1 MEWPTIHKS
10 PGTVPPNLDDDVR
23 RNFSWAAARDEL
35 DGLPGGGLNIAH
47 EAVTRH
53 VLHGRGDH
61 VALRWRGAGATRST
75 ITYRELD
82 EASNRFAAALD
93 RPRRRSRRPRG
104 PPARPRV
111 PDLYA
116 AVLGTLQERQRA
128 CSALFPAFG
137 PEPIRQR
144 LDLGE
149 ARVLVTTEPQ
159 YRRKVAG
166 LREALPQLEHVLL
179 SARCRPAAAGAHRG
193 HLAAR

>member
-10 PGTVPPNLDDDVR
+10 HGTVPPNLDDDVR

-53 VLHGRGDH
+53 VLQGRGDH
-61 VALRWRGAGATRST
+61 VALRWRGRRGEEVDL
-75 ITYRELD
+75 TYRELD

-93 RPRRRSRRPRG
+93 RLGVGRG
-104 PPARPRV
+104 DLVALLLTRV

-116 AVLGTLQERQRA
+116 AVLGTFKNA
-128 CSALFPAFG
+128 SVVSALFPAFG

-144 LDLGE
+144 LELGG

-179 SARCRPAAAGAHRG
+179 SGEVSDLATPGDRGPATAVGS
-193 HLAAR
+193 